1 MDDGSLFGN
10 ICDVLK
16 AWDIINLSG
25 PEFGQFVNAPKCELT
40 LPSGHL
46 DCFTIEADI
55 KRIQGCNMD
64 ILGSPVGS
72 KAHCEDWV
80 AQKLLR
86 KVPALF
92 DGFNSLDIICNLLF
106 SCFFS
111 VQASAK
117 SCGIFKLFPQ
127 IPSLMLVTSLMCL

>member
-16 AWDIINLSG
+16 AWDIIKLSG
-25 PEFGQFVNAPKCELT
+25 PELGLFVNAPKCELI
-40 LPSGHL
+40 LPSGNL

-64 ILGSPVGS
+64 ILRSPVGS

-80 AQKLLR
+80 ALKLLKR
-86 KVPALF
+86 SLLYLMVSTAL
-92 DGFNSLDIICNLLF
+92 IICNLLF

-117 SCGIFKLFPQ
+117 SCGIFELFLQ